1 MQWLILNPY
10 QIMLTFFFFFFVLVS
25 VYLSHSNWSFPG
37 SSCDKCF
44 QLYLGQ
50 FGYYV
55 RGILILSESSVLGSS
70 GSDSKVSTYNVGDPG
85 SVPRLERSPGEGND
99 NPFQY
104 SCLENSMDRGAWWC
118 PWGCKQWDMT
128 ERLTHPV
135 GLSRRPRSTK
145 EIKQKI
151 ATRGGN
157 ETIILTIFH
166 KTGLNLH
173 AESK

>member
-1 MQWLILNPY
+1 MYAVVNFKSLPHNAHI
-10 QIMLTFFFFFFVLVS
+10 IFFLVLVS

-70 GSDSKVSTYNVGDPG
+70 GSDRKVSTYNAGDPG
-85 SVPRLERSPGEGND
+85 SIPGSGRSSGERSG

-104 SCLENSMDRGAWWC
+104 SCLENPTDGEAWGAAVHWVEKSWTRLSDFTFTFHFPTLEKEMATHSSVLAWRIPGIGEPGGLLSMWSHRVRHD
-118 PWGCKQWDMT
+118 
-128 ERLTHPV
+128 
-135 GLSRRPRSTK
+135 
-145 EIKQKI
+145 
-151 ATRGGN
+151 
-157 ETIILTIFH
+157 
-166 KTGLNLH
+166 
-173 AESK
+173 